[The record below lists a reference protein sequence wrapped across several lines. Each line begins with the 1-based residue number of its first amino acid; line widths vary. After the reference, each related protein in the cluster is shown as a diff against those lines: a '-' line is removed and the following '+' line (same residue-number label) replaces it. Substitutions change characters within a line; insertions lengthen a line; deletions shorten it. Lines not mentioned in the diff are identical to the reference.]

1 MLTNLLIKNYAL
13 IEQLMIKP
21 HQSLN
26 IITGETGAGKSILL
40 GAIGMLMGKRADTKT
55 LMHTDS
61 KCVIEGS
68 FLIWSYNLQ
77 ALFDKLD
84 IDYEDE
90 TTIRREIT
98 PSGKSRAFINDTPVN
113 LDILREVGRRLID
126 IHSQHD
132 NLLLGDNLFQLQM
145 VDVCAEN
152 QGLLKEYQVKYQEY
166 RTIKKEYDQLL
177 AEYNTHKNE
186 LDYNKFLYDELA
198 KANLQA
204 DEQEKLEGE
213 LKLLESSEEV
223 KLKLN
228 EALSLLSRAEETA
241 IIDQL
246 RTIANGL
253 ESISELSKTFGDI
266 YERMNSALIEV
277 QDLTNEIEREEEVVE
292 LNEERIE
299 EVKERVSF
307 IYQMQQKHHAGSVA
321 ELLEIQATLENKVN
335 KVLNFDE
342 EIQSLKEQLEV
353 ANKALMKLGESLSL
367 TRQGVA
373 PDIEEDIMRL
383 LVDLGMPN
391 ATIKIEQK
399 RTEPGNFGIDEISF
413 LFSANKGVAPQEI
426 AKVASGGEFSRLMLA
441 IKYILASKTSLPT
454 VIFDEIDTGI
464 SGEIALKMGKM
475 FKEMAHRHQIIAI
488 SHLHQIAAKGN
499 HHYFVYKDHSAE
511 RSVSR
516 IRQLNDDERVQEI
529 AQMIS
534 GSTPSESA
542 ILSAKELLELS

>member
-1 MLTNLLIKNYAL
+1 MV
-13 IEQLMIKP
+13 KP

-55 LMHTDS
+55 LLYHDS

-68 FLIWSYNLQ
+68 FLIESYNLKD
-77 ALFDKLD
+77 LFEELD
-84 IDYEDE
+84 IDHENE

-113 LDILREVGRRLID
+113 LDTLRKVGRHLVD

-132 NLLLGDNLFQLQM
+132 NLLLGDNLFQLRI

-152 QGLLKEYQVKYQEY
+152 SQLLERYKTKYQEY
-166 RTIKKEYDQLL
+166 RAIKKAYNQLQ
-177 AEYNTHKNE
+177 AEYNSHKNE
-186 LDYNKFLYDELA
+186 LEYNKFLYEELA
-198 KANLQA
+198 KASLQA
-204 DEQEKLEGE
+204 GEQEKLEGE
-213 LKLLESSEEV
+213 LKLLESSEDI

-228 EALSLLSRAEETA
+228 EALGLLSKDEESSV
-241 IIDQL
+241 IDQL
-246 RTIANGL
+246 RTVVNALGQ
-253 ESISELSKTFGDI
+253 ISDLSEVFGDI
-266 YERMNSALIEV
+266 HERINSSLIELE
-277 QDLTNEIEREEEVVE
+277 DLNNEIEREEEVVD

-307 IYQMQQKHHAGSVA
+307 IYQMQQKHHAASVE
-321 ELLEIQATLENKVN
+321 ELLEIQADLEAKVH

-342 EIQSLKEQLEV
+342 DIQALKQQLKT
-353 ANKALMKLGESLSL
+353 AYDALMKIGEKLSK
-367 TRQGVA
+367 TRQKVT
-373 PDIEEDIMRL
+373 PSIEKDLRNL

-391 ATIKIEQK
+391 AVLQIGLKK
-399 RTEPGNFGIDEISF
+399 VEPTLNGIDEISF
-413 LFSANKGVAPQEI
+413 LFSANKGIPPQEI

-441 IKYILASKTSLPT
+441 IKYILASRTSLPT
-454 VIFDEIDTGI
+454 IIFDEIDTGI
-464 SGEIALKMGKM
+464 SGEIALKMGNM
-475 FKEMAHRHQIIAI
+475 FKEMANRHQIIAI

-516 IRQLNDDERVQEI
+516 IRQLDDDERIQEI

-534 GSTPSESA
+534 GSTPSKSA

>member
-55 LMHTDS
+55 LMYTDS

-68 FLIWSYNLQ
+68 FLVWSYNLKE
-77 ALFDKLD
+77 LFEKLD

-113 LDILREVGRRLID
+113 LDVLREVGRRLVD

-132 NLLLGDNLFQLQM
+132 NLLLGDNMFQLQM

-152 QGLLKEYQVKYQEY
+152 QGLLKDYQVKYQEY
-166 RTIKKEYDQLL
+166 RSIKKQYDQLQT
-177 AEYNTHKNE
+177 EYNTHKNE

-223 KLKLN
+223 KLRLN
-228 EALSLLSRAEETA
+228 EALGLLSQAEETA

-246 RTIANGL
+246 RTVTNSLGNV
-253 ESISELSKTFGDI
+253 SELSKTLGDI
-266 YERMNSALIEV
+266 HERMNSTLIEL

-307 IYQMQQKHHAGSVA
+307 IYQMQQKHHAATVA
-321 ELLEIQATLENKVN
+321 ELLEVQAKLEVKVN

-342 EIQSLKEQLEV
+342 EIQALKQQLEV
-353 ANKALMKLGESLSL
+353 VNKELLELGESLSL

-373 PDIEEDIMRL
+373 PDLEEDIMQL

-391 ATIKIEQK
+391 ATIKIEQN
-399 RTEPGNFGIDEISF
+399 RIEPGSFGIDEINF
-413 LFSANKGVAPQEI
+413 LFSANKGVPPQEI

-441 IKYILASKTSLPT
+441 IKYILATKTSLPT

-499 HHYFVYKDHSAE
+499 HHYFVYKDHSAD

-516 IRQLNDDERVQEI
+516 IRQLNDDERIQEI

-534 GSTPSESA
+534 GSKPSESA
-542 ILSAKELLELS
+542 ILSAKELLELP

>member
-61 KCVIEGS
+61 KCVIEGA

-77 ALFDKLD
+77 DLFEKLD

-113 LDILREVGRRLID
+113 LDVLREVGRHLID

-132 NLLLGDNLFQLQM
+132 NLLLGDNVFQLQM

-152 QGLLKEYQVKYQEY
+152 QGLLKDYQVKYQEY
-166 RTIKKEYDQLL
+166 RKVKKQYDQLL
-177 AEYNTHKNE
+177 TEYNTHKNE

-198 KANLQA
+198 KAGLQSG
-204 DEQEKLEGE
+204 EQEKLESE

-228 EALSLLSRAEETA
+228 EALGLLSRAEEAA

-253 ESISELSKTFGDI
+253 DSISELSTTFGDI
-266 YERMNSALIEV
+266 SERMNSALIEI
-277 QDLTNEIEREEEVVE
+277 QDLTGEIEREEEVVE

-307 IYQMQQKHHAGSVA
+307 IYQMQQKHHAGSVD

-335 KVLNFDE
+335 KVLNFDD
-342 EIQSLKEQLEV
+342 EIQTLKNQLE
-353 ANKALMKLGESLSL
+353 AINEELMQLGESLSL

-373 PDIEEDIMRL
+373 PEIEEDIMRL
-383 LVDLGMPN
+383 LIDLGMPN
-391 ATIKIEQK
+391 ATIKIEQN
-399 RTEPGNFGIDEISF
+399 RTEPGSFGIDEINF
-413 LFSANKGVAPQEI
+413 LFSANKGVPPQEI

-441 IKYILASKTSLPT
+441 IKYILATKTSLPT

-516 IRQLNDDERVQEI
+516 IRQLNDDERIQEI

-534 GSTPSESA
+534 GSAPSESA
-542 ILSAKELLELS
+542 ILSAKELLELP

>member
-61 KCVIEGS
+61 KCVIEGA

-77 ALFDKLD
+77 DLFEKLD

-113 LDILREVGRRLID
+113 LDVLREVGRHLID

-132 NLLLGDNLFQLQM
+132 NLLLGDNVFQLQM

-152 QGLLKEYQVKYQEY
+152 QGLLKDYQAKYQEY
-166 RTIKKEYDQLL
+166 RKVKKQYDQLL
-177 AEYNTHKNE
+177 TEYNTHKNE

-198 KANLQA
+198 KAGLQSG
-204 DEQEKLEGE
+204 EQEKLESE

-228 EALSLLSRAEETA
+228 EALGLLSRAEEAA

-253 ESISELSKTFGDI
+253 DSISELSTTFGDI
-266 YERMNSALIEV
+266 SERMNSALIEI
-277 QDLTNEIEREEEVVE
+277 QDLTSEIEREEEVVE

-307 IYQMQQKHHAGSVA
+307 IYQMQQKHHAGSVD
-321 ELLEIQATLENKVN
+321 ELLEIQAALENKVN
-335 KVLNFDE
+335 KVLNFDD
-342 EIQSLKEQLEV
+342 EIQTLKNQL
-353 ANKALMKLGESLSL
+353 
-367 TRQGVA
+367 
-373 PDIEEDIMRL
+373 
-383 LVDLGMPN
+383 
-391 ATIKIEQK
+391 
-399 RTEPGNFGIDEISF
+399 
-413 LFSANKGVAPQEI
+413 
-426 AKVASGGEFSRLMLA
+426 
-441 IKYILASKTSLPT
+441 
-454 VIFDEIDTGI
+454 
-464 SGEIALKMGKM
+464 
-475 FKEMAHRHQIIAI
+475 
-488 SHLHQIAAKGN
+488 
-499 HHYFVYKDHSAE
+499 
-511 RSVSR
+511 
-516 IRQLNDDERVQEI
+516 
-529 AQMIS
+529 
-534 GSTPSESA
+534 
-542 ILSAKELLELS
+542 

>member
-61 KCVIEGS
+61 KCVIEGA

-77 ALFDKLD
+77 DLFEKLD

-113 LDILREVGRRLID
+113 LDVLREVGRHLID

-132 NLLLGDNLFQLQM
+132 NLLLGDNVFQLQM

-152 QGLLKEYQVKYQEY
+152 QGLLKDYQAKYQEY
-166 RTIKKEYDQLL
+166 RKVKKQYDQLL
-177 AEYNTHKNE
+177 TEYNTHKNE

-198 KANLQA
+198 KAGLQSG
-204 DEQEKLEGE
+204 EQEKLESE

-228 EALSLLSRAEETA
+228 EALGLLSRAEEAA

-253 ESISELSKTFGDI
+253 DSISELSTTFGDI
-266 YERMNSALIEV
+266 SERMNSALIEI
-277 QDLTNEIEREEEVVE
+277 QDLTSEIEREEEVVE

-307 IYQMQQKHHAGSVA
+307 IYQMQQKHHAGSVD
-321 ELLEIQATLENKVN
+321 ELLEIQAALENKVN
-335 KVLNFDE
+335 KVLNFDD
-342 EIQSLKEQLEV
+342 EIQTLKNQLESIHEE
-353 ANKALMKLGESLSL
+353 LMQLGESLSL

-383 LVDLGMPN
+383 LIDLGMPN
-391 ATIKIEQK
+391 ATIKIEQN
-399 RTEPGNFGIDEISF
+399 RTEPGSFGIDEINF
-413 LFSANKGVAPQEI
+413 LFSANKGVPPQEI

-441 IKYILASKTSLPT
+441 IKYILATKTSLPT

-516 IRQLNDDERVQEI
+516 IRQLNDDERIQEI

-534 GSTPSESA
+534 GSAPSESA
-542 ILSAKELLELS
+542 ILSAKELLELP

>member
-68 FLIWSYNLQ
+68 FLIWSYNLKE
-77 ALFDKLD
+77 LFEKLD

-113 LDILREVGRRLID
+113 LDALREVGRRLID

-166 RTIKKEYDQLL
+166 RTIKKQYDQLL

-204 DEQEKLEGE
+204 DEQEKLESE

-228 EALSLLSRAEETA
+228 EALGFLSRAEDTS

-246 RTIANGL
+246 RTITNGL
-253 ESISELSKTFGDI
+253 EGISELSKTFGDI
-266 YERMNSALIEV
+266 YERMNSTLIEI

-307 IYQMQQKHHAGSVA
+307 IYQMQQKHHAASVA
-321 ELLEIQATLENKVN
+321 ELLEIQASLENKVN

-342 EIQSLKEQLEV
+342 EIQSLKEQLEAV
-353 ANKALMKLGESLSL
+353 NKELMQLGESLSL

-383 LVDLGMPN
+383 LIDLGMPN
-391 ATIKIEQK
+391 ATIKIEQS
-399 RTEPGNFGIDEISF
+399 RTEPGNYGIDEISF
-413 LFSANKGVAPQEI
+413 LFSANKGIPPQEI

-441 IKYILASKTSLPT
+441 IKYILATKTSLPT

-464 SGEIALKMGKM
+464 SGEIALKMGNM

-516 IRQLNDDERVQEI
+516 IRQLNDDERIQEI

-542 ILSAKELLELS
+542 ILSAKELLELP

>member
-13 IEQLMIKP
+13 IEQLMVKP

-55 LMHTDS
+55 LLYHDS
-61 KCVIEGS
+61 KCIIEGA
-68 FLIWSYNLQ
+68 FLIGSYQLHG
-77 ALFDKLD
+77 LFEELD
-84 IDYEDE
+84 IDYEEE

-113 LDILREVGRRLID
+113 LDILRQVGRHLVD

-132 NLLLGDNLFQLQM
+132 NLLLSDHLFQLRI

-152 QGLLKEYQVKYQEY
+152 QALMKRYTAKYKEY
-166 RTIKKEYDQLL
+166 RTVKKKHDQLVE
-177 AEYNTHKNE
+177 EYNQHKNE

-204 DEQEKLEGE
+204 GEQDKLEGE
-213 LKLLESSEEV
+213 LKLLESSEDI

-228 EALSLLSRAEETA
+228 EALGLLGKVEETA

-246 RTIANGL
+246 RTVTNALGQVGD
-253 ESISELSKTFGDI
+253 LSDKLGEI
-266 YERMNSALIEV
+266 HERMNSALIELE
-277 QDLTNEIEREEEVVE
+277 DLNNEIEREEEVVD

-307 IYQMQQKHHAGSVA
+307 IYQMQQKHQAVSVE
-321 ELLEIQATLENKVN
+321 ELLEIQHTLEEKVH

-342 EIQSLKEQLEV
+342 EIEALSTQLEV
-353 ANKALMKLGESLSL
+353 VYTALMKVGEELSE
-367 TRQGVA
+367 TRQKVA
-373 PDIEEDIMRL
+373 PVIEKDLKKL
-383 LVDLGMPN
+383 LVELGMPN
-391 ATIKIEQK
+391 AVLQIVLNKVTP
-399 RTEPGNFGIDEISF
+399 TVHGIDEISF
-413 LFSANKGVAPQEI
+413 LFSANKGIPPQEI

-441 IKYILASKTSLPT
+441 IKYIMASKTSLPT
-454 VIFDEIDTGI
+454 IIFDEIDTGI
-464 SGEIALKMGKM
+464 SGEIALKMGNM
-475 FKEMAHRHQIIAI
+475 FKEMAHGHQIIAI

-516 IRQLNDDERVQEI
+516 IRQLDDQERVQEI

>member
-55 LMHTDS
+55 LMYHDS

-68 FLIWSYNLQ
+68 FLIWSYNLKE
-77 ALFDKLD
+77 LFESLD

-98 PSGKSRAFINDTPVN
+98 PGGKSRAFINDTPVN
-113 LDILREVGRRLID
+113 LDTLREVGRRLVD

-152 QGLLKEYQVKYQEY
+152 RSLLESYQSTYNEY
-166 RTIKKEYDQLL
+166 RTVKKKYDQLQ
-177 AEYNTHKNE
+177 AEYNSHKNE

-198 KANLQA
+198 QAELQA
-204 DEQEKLEGE
+204 DEQEKLEAE

-228 EALSLLSRAEETA
+228 EALGLLSRVEETA

-246 RTIANGL
+246 RTVTNAL
-253 ESISELSKTFGDI
+253 SQISELSAIFGNLH
-266 YERMNSALIEV
+266 ERMNSSLIEIE
-277 QDLTNEIEREEEVVE
+277 DLTNEIEREEEVVE

-321 ELLEIQATLENKVN
+321 ELLEIQADLEKKVH

-342 EIQSLKEQLEV
+342 EIQSLKKQLD
-353 ANKALMKLGESLSL
+353 AAYKTLMSFGEKLSQ
-367 TRQGVA
+367 TRQKVA
-373 PDIEEDIMRL
+373 PSIEEDLKTL

-391 ATIKIEQK
+391 ATLQIVLHKV
-399 RTEPGNFGIDEISF
+399 EPTNFGIDQISF
-413 LFSANKGVAPQEI
+413 LFSANKGIPPQEI

-464 SGEIALKMGKM
+464 SGEIALKMGNM
-475 FKEMAHRHQIIAI
+475 FKEMANRHQIIAI

-516 IRQLNDDERVQEI
+516 IRQLNDDERIQEI

-542 ILSAKELLELS
+542 ILSAKELLELP

>member
-13 IEQLMIKP
+13 IEQLMVKP

-55 LMHTDS
+55 LLYHDS
-61 KCVIEGS
+61 KCIIEGA
-68 FLIWSYNLQ
+68 FLIGSYNLQ
-77 ALFDKLD
+77 NLFEELD
-84 IDYEDE
+84 IDYEEE

-113 LDILREVGRRLID
+113 LDTLRQVGRHLVD

-132 NLLLGDNLFQLQM
+132 NLLLSDNLFQLRI

-152 QGLLKEYQVKYQEY
+152 QALMRRYSAKYAEY
-166 RTIKKEYDQLL
+166 RTIKKKHDQLL
-177 AEYNTHKNE
+177 AEYNQHKNE

-204 DEQEKLEGE
+204 GEQDKLESE
-213 LKLLESSEEV
+213 LKLLESSEDI

-228 EALSLLSRAEETA
+228 EALGLLGKVEETA

-246 RTIANGL
+246 RTVTNALGQIGD
-253 ESISELSKTFGDI
+253 LSDKLGEI
-266 YERMNSALIEV
+266 HERMNSALIELE
-277 QDLTNEIEREEEVVE
+277 DLNSEIEREEEVVD

-307 IYQMQQKHHAGSVA
+307 IYQMQQKHQAASVE
-321 ELLEIQATLENKVN
+321 ELLEIQATLEEKVH

-342 EIQSLKEQLEV
+342 EIQALSDQLEV
-353 ANKALMKLGESLSL
+353 AYKALMKIGEELSK
-367 TRQGVA
+367 TRQKVA
-373 PDIEEDIMRL
+373 PVIEKELKRL

-391 ATIKIEQK
+391 AVLQVELKKVAPTV
-399 RTEPGNFGIDEISF
+399 NGIDEISF
-413 LFSANKGVAPQEI
+413 LFSANKGIPPQEI

-441 IKYILASKTSLPT
+441 IKYIMASKTSLPT

-464 SGEIALKMGKM
+464 SGEIALKMGNM
-475 FKEMAHRHQIIAI
+475 FKEMAQDHQIIAI

-516 IRQLNDDERVQEI
+516 IRQLDDNERIQEI

>member
-13 IEQLMIKP
+13 IEQLMVKP

-77 ALFDKLD
+77 ALFEKLD

-113 LDILREVGRRLID
+113 LDALREVGRHLID

-166 RTIKKEYDQLL
+166 RAIKQQYDQLL

-228 EALSLLSRAEETA
+228 EALSLLSRTEETA

-253 ESISELSKTFGDI
+253 ESISELSATFGDI
-266 YERMNSALIEV
+266 YERLNSAFIEI

-353 ANKALMKLGESLSL
+353 ANQALMKLGESLSL

-391 ATIKIEQK
+391 ATIKIEQNH
-399 RTEPGNFGIDEISF
+399 TEPGSYGIDEINF

-441 IKYILASKTSLPT
+441 IKYILATKTSLPT

-542 ILSAKELLELS
+542 ILSAKELLELP